1 MSYHYQADRITNLPL
16 VSVQGTL
23 NVVNVSRA
31 SRSSRRRKR
40 VLSKSYITLASSLL
54 LCRAPHAGNNIQEAD
69 PTAVVGF
76 PYRVSSVFLWV
87 GACAAKRLELSAPD
101 QVLDD
106 MATSRQ
112 RFSVQ
117 DSDSCFRFYEE

>member
-1 MSYHYQADRITNLPL
+1 
-16 VSVQGTL
+16 
-23 NVVNVSRA
+23 
-31 SRSSRRRKR
+31 

-69 PTAVVGF
+69 PTAVVRF

-87 GACAAKRLELSAPD
+87 CACAAKRLELSAPD
-101 QVLDD
+101 QVLDG

-117 DSDSCFRFYEE
+117 DSDSGFRFYEE